1 MSTIK
6 RYATFLSLL
15 LPLAFAVPSALQAQ
29 AAPAPAGQ
37 EVTEARMRAYVGAFL
52 DRIKVQEE
60 YDQKLALVGNKSDEA
75 QEVLREERKAGVL
88 AVFRAHSITEQ
99 EFNWITFVVS
109 SNQNS
114 REAFEAMLEEA
125 RNQTP

>member
-29 AAPAPAGQ
+29 AAPAGP
-37 EVTEARMRAYVGAFL
+37 EVTEAKMRAYVGAFL

-60 YDQKLALVGNKSDEA
+60 FDQKLALVGNKSDEA

-88 AVFRAHSITEQ
+88 AAFRAHGITEQ

-109 SNQNS
+109 SNQES
-114 REAFEAMLEEA
+114 RQAFEAMLDAA
-125 RNQTP
+125 RNSTP